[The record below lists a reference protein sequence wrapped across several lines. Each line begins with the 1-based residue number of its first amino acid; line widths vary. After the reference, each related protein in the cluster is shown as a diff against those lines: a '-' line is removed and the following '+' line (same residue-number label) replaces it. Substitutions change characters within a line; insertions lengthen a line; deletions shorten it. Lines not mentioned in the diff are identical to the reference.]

1 MAAVLAVEDNV
12 MHGGPI
18 VAVLGAVENI
28 AGFFVAIGAGLLVT
42 ALTALF
48 LLGLSARRTG
58 DEGAAQDGETEGR
71 GGSAGAESGR
81 TSTGEREPVAVG
93 AAGGSTAAASAGSAT
108 ASSTASSSAPTGA
121 ASRGPSGQRRTGSV
135 LDHLSEDTVLLDVD
149 GASRDDVV
157 RRLVELGAATG
168 QVRDV
173 DAVVATAL
181 ARERQGTT
189 GVGQGIAIP
198 HAKSAAV
205 SAPLVAFARSD
216 EGVEWESMDGEPAHL
231 VFLIAVPE
239 EQAGDEHLRILATL
253 SRALT
258 KAEFRDALL
267 RAGSRTEVLRVLAD
281 RLGRGPT
288 PPG

>member
-1 MAAVLAVEDNV
+1 M
-12 MHGGPI
+12 
-18 VAVLGAVENI
+18 
-28 AGFFVAIGAGLLVT
+28 
-42 ALTALF
+42 
-48 LLGLSARRTG
+48 
-58 DEGAAQDGETEGR
+58 
-71 GGSAGAESGR
+71 
-81 TSTGEREPVAVG
+81 
-93 AAGGSTAAASAGSAT
+93 
-108 ASSTASSSAPTGA
+108 
-121 ASRGPSGQRRTGSV
+121 
-135 LDHLSEDTVLLDVD
+135 LLDVD

-173 DAVVATAL
+173 DAVVAAAL

-198 HAKSAAV
+198 HAKSAEV
-205 SAPLVAFARSD
+205 SAPLVAFARST

-281 RLGRGPT
+281 RLG
-288 PPG
+288 